1 MASYVASYEFPRT
14 RINNFF
20 LIVFGEL
27 DAALRQCPWIC
38 SSRLSIFCMLGKP
51 NDRCD

>member
-20 LIVFGEL
+20 LIACGKLE
-27 DAALRQCPWIC
+27 AALR
-38 SSRLSIFCMLGKP
+38 
-51 NDRCD
+51 

>member
-20 LIVFGEL
+20 LIGCGERE
-27 DAALRQCPWIC
+27 AALRKKP
-38 SSRLSIFCMLGKP
+38 LDMLFAAKHLLQA
-51 NDRCD
+51 RKT